1 MDIIVATPLRLLA
14 LIHSGDVDLSTI
26 EIVVLDEADKL
37 FELEAPGK
45 NLSYTVIVVRLWC
58 NIHVNAVSS
67 SFDAWA
73 RMKLKVNV
81 NSSEL
86 CHVIRWN

>member
-1 MDIIVATPLRLLA
+1 VDIIVATPLRLLA

-45 NLSYTVIVVRLWC
+45 ELFYTNMRACCFL
-58 NIHVNAVSS
+58 HGYAVSYADAYVFPRNNFLPT
-67 SFDAWA
+67 SFSV
-73 RMKLKVNV
+73 M
-81 NSSEL
+81 SH
-86 CHVIRWN
+86 HVT

>member
-14 LIHSGDVDLSTI
+14 LIHSGDVNLSTI

-45 NLSYTVIVVRLWC
+45 KLYYTVVRL
-58 NIHVNAVSS
+58 VVVL
-67 SFDAWA
+67 
-73 RMKLKVNV
+73 MYKL
-81 NSSEL
+81 E
-86 CHVIRWN
+86 